1 MPPPE
6 PIPGIRGIMFIV
18 VGSIVVSLLLT
29 IMTQTWAH
37 WLPLGL
43 ALLVGYWAI
52 AAVNRR

>member
-6 PIPGIRGIMFIV
+6 SIPGARGIMSIV
-18 VGSIVVSLLLT
+18 VGCVVVSLLIT

-43 ALLVGYWAI
+43 AFLVGYWAV
-52 AAVNRR
+52 AAVHGR